1 MTISREARVRLSANR
16 GKPMDFPIIDTHVHL
31 YDPSALSYP
40 WLRGIATLDQPSLMA
55 RFDAERGGVDV
66 EALVFVE
73 VAVAPGQHVEET
85 ERVQAL
91 AAADPRIR
99 AIVAHAP
106 VERGAAVEGDLMLLL
121 KNPALRGVR
130 RLIQGEVDPGI
141 CLAPAFVEG
150 VRRVGGHGL
159 LFEICVKH
167 WAMAFAL
174 ELVRRCPEM
183 TFVLDHIGKPGIA
196 LGLRDPWWGQMREMA
211 ALPNVIC
218 KLSGVITE
226 ADHAAWREA
235 DVSPYVAHTLVCFG
249 PERTMFGSDWPVC
262 LVACEYGRWVQL
274 VRAWV
279 APLSALQGAI
289 AHG

>member
-1 MTISREARVRLSANR
+1 
-16 GKPMDFPIIDTHVHL
+16 MDFPIIDSHVHL
-31 YDPSALSYP
+31 YDPTVHSYP

-73 VAVAPGQHVEET
+73 VAVARGQHLDEAA
-85 ERVQAL
+85 RVQGIAVT
-91 AAADPRIR
+91 DRRIG

-106 VERGAAVEGDLMLLL
+106 VDRGAAVEDDLVLLL
-121 KNPALRGVR
+121 RNPALRGIR

-141 CLAPAFVEG
+141 CLAPAFVDG
-150 VRRVGGHGL
+150 VRAVGRHGL

-167 WAMAFAL
+167 WAMTFAL
-174 ELVRRCPEM
+174 ELVRRCPDV

-235 DVSPYVAHTLVCFG
+235 TVAPYVSHTLECFG
-249 PERTMFGSDWPVC
+249 TDRTMFGSDWPVSE
-262 LVACEYGRWVQL
+262 LTHRYAD
-274 VRAWV
+274 WV
-279 APLSALQGAI
+279 AIVDRALSGVAEGGRRAVFRDTAARVYRLSSA
-289 AHG
+289 APPVR